1 MHTDLEKLVS
11 REKIDQDTGEK
22 LSQVPPGSFCLH
34 QSWGAGKVTEF
45 DRLNLK
51 VIIDFED
58 KPGHALGMKFAAKSL
73 TPVEENSFIAK
84 RHSSLDE
91 LKTQSKDD
99 PVSLV
104 RSILIE
110 NKAKLML
117 DELEGLLKGRVIA
130 EGKYKGWWDST
141 KKKLREDRQ
150 FVVPSKRT
158 EPLELREEGTDPC
171 EALIKDYEE
180 TRDLKAKVKA
190 VENLIKDVN
199 LFEDGATKLKKVAE
213 TIGEDGRKGVKLNFV
228 PAFELILARDEL
240 ISKVKDLE
248 AEDNWVKIND
258 ILSVQEDEKIA
269 ELLESVSLHKARLL
283 LKSFP
288 DAFGEENWV
297 DKMLGLIEH
306 TNLRTITELA
316 NHIIAEGHS
325 DAAIDYFENGLNQ
338 RTLTS
343 DALAWIC
350 KERERH
356 AEVIFDPSL
365 SLSVM
370 SSLETDQLKEEG
382 AVRAA
387 NRLRDLVCDDRD
399 LIPDLIKDADINT
412 IRNFASRLVSSASF
426 DELTRKSL
434 MARVLKL
441 HPEVQDLVAGREVE
455 EEVVFVSQESLDER
469 RAAYDKL
476 IKEEIPQNREDIKIA
491 RSYGDLRENFE
502 YKSSKEYQRILMK
515 RKADWERDL
524 RLANPMDYTDPD
536 TSVVSIGTTVKLSA
550 TDGGD
555 PLTYTILGA
564 WDGDPDKG
572 IIAYLSERGLLLL
585 DKKVGEEVALPDAQG
600 GKEHYKVESIEKFSK

>member
-1 MHTDLEKLVS
+1 MHSDLEKLVS
-11 REKIDQDTGEK
+11 RAKIDSDTGEK
-22 LSQVPPGSFCLH
+22 LSKVPPGTFCLH
-34 QSWGAGKVTEF
+34 QSWGAGKVVEF

-51 VIIDFED
+51 VIVDFED

-73 TPVEENSFIAK
+73 TPVEEDSFIAK

-91 LKTQSKDD
+91 LQEQSKKE
-99 PVSLV
+99 PVALV
-104 RSILIE
+104 KSILEE
-110 NKAKLML
+110 NKARLML
-117 DELEGLLKGRVIA
+117 DDLEQLLKGRVIS
-130 EGKYKGWWDST
+130 EGKYKSWWDST

-158 EPLELREEGTDPC
+158 EPLELRKEGTDPC
-171 EALIKDYEE
+171 EALIKDYQSS
-180 TRDLKAKVKA
+180 RDLKAKVKA
-190 VENLIKDVN
+190 MENLIKDVN
-199 LFEDGATKLKKVAE
+199 LFEDGATKLKPLAE
-213 TIGEDGRKGVKLNFV
+213 TVGEDGRKGVKLNFV

-248 AEDNWVKIND
+248 ADEDWVRIEQIIAD
-258 ILSVQEDEKIA
+258 QEDERIA
-269 ELLESVSLHKARLL
+269 ELLESVSLHKARLI
-283 LKSFP
+283 LKNFST
-288 DAFGEENWV
+288 AFGDDGWV
-297 DKMLGLIEH
+297 DKMLGIIEH
-306 TNLRTITELA
+306 TNLRTITEIS
-316 NHIIAEGHS
+316 NYIIGEGNS
-325 DAAIDYFENGLNQ
+325 DAVIDYFENGLNQ

-350 KERERH
+350 RERERH

-455 EEVVFVSQESLDER
+455 EEVIFVSEESL
-469 RAAYDKL
+469 AV
-476 IKEEIPQNREDIKIA
+476 
-491 RSYGDLRENFE
+491 
-502 YKSSKEYQRILMK
+502 
-515 RKADWERDL
+515 RKA
-524 RLANPMDYTDPD
+524 
-536 TSVVSIGTTVKLSA
+536 
-550 TDGGD
+550 
-555 PLTYTILGA
+555 
-564 WDGDPDKG
+564 
-572 IIAYLSERGLLLL
+572 
-585 DKKVGEEVALPDAQG
+585 
-600 GKEHYKVESIEKFSK
+600 